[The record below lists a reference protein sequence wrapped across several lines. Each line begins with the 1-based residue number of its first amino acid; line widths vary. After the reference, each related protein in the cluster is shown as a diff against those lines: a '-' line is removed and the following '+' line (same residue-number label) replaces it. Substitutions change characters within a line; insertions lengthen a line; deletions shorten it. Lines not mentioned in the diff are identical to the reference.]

1 MDTRAAF
8 VAVLVVLAVSACAEP
23 EREWLK
29 VNQPYSAEE
38 FRRDIAACTQGSA
51 LDEECMKGR
60 GWISVSAK
68 RSEKSQEPI
77 RAPAS
82 PRYR

>member
-1 MDTRAAF
+1 MDTRTAF
-8 VAVLVVLAVSACAEP
+8 AAVLVVLAASACAEP

-29 VNQPYSAEE
+29 VNQPYTAEE
-38 FRRDIAACTQGSA
+38 FRRDLAACTRGST

-68 RSEKSQEPI
+68 RSEKSEEPI
-77 RAPAS
+77 RAPVT